1 MHNYLFFN
9 PFIIFQFSAS
19 RITRSEP
26 MNITKKRS
34 TLHNISPSPAEIAA
48 LKKRITSLEQER
60 NVLLARVE
68 TSEAGFQQLAGKD
81 TAIHNLRESE
91 EAVRRKLESIL
102 SPGSDLGR
110 LDLVDI
116 IDVQAIRSLM
126 EDFYKL
132 THIPMAIVD
141 LKGKVLVGVGWQKI
155 CVEFHRPHPEACK
168 HCIESDTQLS
178 AGVLQGE
185 FKLYKCKNNMWDI
198 VSPFIVGG
206 QHVGNIFSGQFF
218 FDSEPLDYEL
228 FRSQARK
235 FGFDEKK
242 YIAALEAVPRL
253 SKETVNTS
261 MTFFTKFA
269 HLLSQS
275 SHNNI
280 KLARSLNQLRNLAAV
295 VESSNDFIGMC
306 TPDMK
311 PFFVNE
317 AGREMVGLD
326 SMAEVLQTQMMDFF
340 WPDDRRLIELQGV
353 PSLQKEGRWSG
364 EVRFRH
370 FKTGEPIYTWWNAF
384 VIRDEAGNP
393 AAWATIS
400 PNLNNIKSLEAAQ
413 TAAVEASRAKS
424 EFLAKMSHE
433 IRTPMT
439 IFMAATEHL
448 LELET
453 IPERR
458 EVLELAGQSAQRLHS
473 LIDDI
478 LDFSRIEAGRVSV
491 QDEPFNLRSCMR
503 DTVALMTIAA
513 RRKKL
518 RLEIVVAPEV
528 PHVISG
534 DSDRL
539 GQVLINLIGNAV
551 KFTEKGEV
559 KVSVERRE
567 QALHFAVADTGIGI
581 PEGKRSLL
589 FQSFSQVES
598 SLTRKYGGTGL
609 GLAICKGLVELMGGK
624 ITVDSREGGG
634 SIFAFSLPL
643 KTPH

>member
-1 MHNYLFFN
+1 
-9 PFIIFQFSAS
+9 
-19 RITRSEP
+19 